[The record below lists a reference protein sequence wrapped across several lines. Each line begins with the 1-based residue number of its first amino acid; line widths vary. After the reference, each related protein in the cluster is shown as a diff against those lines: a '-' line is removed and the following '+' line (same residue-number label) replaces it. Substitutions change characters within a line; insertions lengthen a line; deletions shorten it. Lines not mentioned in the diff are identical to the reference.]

1 MRPSSRKTLE
11 ALAASLKPA
20 AYKALIADIRAADE
34 QDLAPRK
41 AKPRAKKKKSAGAD
55 PLTIEVT
62 ALLAPILAKS
72 AEKAHMLVDHLSELT
87 GRKLTAPAGGVA
99 AAVRALRKQLS
110 DEDIRDGAYGLRVTV
125 QREHSLGE
133 RVK

>member
-1 MRPSSRKTLE
+1 MRPSSRKTLD

-20 AYKALIADIRAADE
+20 AYKALIADIRAANE
-34 QDLAPRK
+34 KDLAPRK
-41 AKPRAKKKKSAGAD
+41 PKPPPEKKKSAAD
-55 PLTIEVT
+55 PLTSEVT

-87 GRKLTAPAGGVA
+87 GRKLTAPAGGLAVA
-99 AAVRALRKQLS
+99 IRSLRRQLS
-110 DEDIRDGAYGLRVTV
+110 DEDIRDGAFGLRVTV